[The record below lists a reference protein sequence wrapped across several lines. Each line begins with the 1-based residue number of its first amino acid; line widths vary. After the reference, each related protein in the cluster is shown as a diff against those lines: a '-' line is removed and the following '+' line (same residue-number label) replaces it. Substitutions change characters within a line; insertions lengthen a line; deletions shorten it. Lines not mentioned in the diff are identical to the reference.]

1 MHHITGMQMSQSV
14 QNTLE
19 NIGGSQI
26 ESQLHAPGTKC
37 AEDLEKVGFPVRG
50 RVQTDLV
57 LEQVHML
64 YEHPLLPHLVSNQVQ
79 HKAQCWDGGAI

>member
-1 MHHITGMQMSQSV
+1 MQMSQSV

-19 NIGGSQI
+19 KIRGSQI
-26 ESQLHAPGTKC
+26 MSQLHAPGTKC

-57 LEQVHML
+57 LAQVHML

-79 HKAQCWDGGAI
+79 HKEQGWDGEVA